1 MRRVLAV
8 IEDPGAANGMVGLRE
23 SLAKQ
28 DITFD
33 LFANGAA
40 LTYAPSIGLEVSAA
54 PDDFSIMLQ
63 KNKLGAVLIGTSE
76 NPDAIAFSV
85 IDQARALDIHTVG
98 FVDGPANAQHR
109 FRGRT
114 ENSLAHIPNSLLV
127 SDHLARDVFIDLGM
141 SAKAIHVVGH
151 PNMDRVR
158 DRKAELMHEGKA
170 QVRARVFPGIPAAS
184 PLVLFAA
191 EISNGLD
198 LNEFR
203 RNQDYTLLG
212 SGIYD
217 GRTEICLEEV
227 ISVLHTCNDQP
238 CLALRLHPKNDPKTF
253 VPFGDDIDAINADG
267 DPLEA
272 VFAADI
278 IIGMTSILLFEA
290 AILGLPTISVTPRKL
305 ESAWLTSIGLGLT
318 PQVCTREALQ
328 NALQNLVHTPS
339 AFVTPNIDIIVPPGA
354 AQRMTEHLMHIM
366 AGTRE

>member
-23 SLAKQ
+23 YLAKQ
-28 DITFD
+28 DIALD
-33 LFANGAA
+33 LFASGAA
-40 LTYAPSIGLEVSAA
+40 LTYAPSIGLDVSPA
-54 PDDFSIMLQ
+54 PDDFSTELQ
-63 KNKLGAVLIGTSE
+63 AHKPNAVLIGTSE
-76 NPDAIAFSV
+76 NPDAVAFSLV
-85 IDQARALDIHTVG
+85 DQAGALDIHTVG

-114 ENSLAHIPNSLLV
+114 DNPLAYIPDSLLV

-158 DRKAELMHEGKA
+158 ARKDEFMQEGKA
-170 QVRARVFPGIPAAS
+170 QVRARVFPEVPSSS

-191 EISNGLD
+191 EVSDGLYP
-198 LNEFR
+198 NEFR

-227 ISVLHTCNDQP
+227 ISALHTCKDKP
-238 CLALRLHPKNDPKTF
+238 CLALRLHPKNDSKIF
-253 VPFGDDIDAINADG
+253 VPFDDAIDAVNADG

-278 IIGMTSILLFEA
+278 IVGMTSILLFEA
-290 AILGLPTISVTPRKL
+290 AVMGLPTVSVTPRKL
-305 ESAWLTSIGLGLT
+305 ESAWLTSVGLGLT

-328 NALQNLVHTPS
+328 STLQSLVSAPS
-339 AFVTPNIDIIVPPGA
+339 AFVTPNIDFVVPPGA
-354 AQRMTEHLMHIM
+354 AQRMTEHLIHI
-366 AGTRE
+366 ATETVE

>member
-28 DITFD
+28 DIAFD
-33 LFANGAA
+33 LFASGAA
-40 LTYAPSIGLEVSAA
+40 LTYAPGIGLDVAEA
-54 PDDFSIMLQ
+54 PDNFPTELQ
-63 KNKLGAVLIGTSE
+63 ENKPDAVLIGTSE
-76 NPDAIAFSV
+76 NPDTVAFSLV
-85 IDQARALDIHTVG
+85 DQARALGIHTVG

-114 ENSLAHIPNSLLV
+114 ENPLAHIPNSLLV

-158 DRKAELMHEGKA
+158 DRKAELMQEGKA
-170 QVRARVFPGIPAAS
+170 HVRARVFPHIQSTP
-184 PLVLFAA
+184 PLVLFAG
-191 EISNGLD
+191 EISDGLD
-198 LNEFR
+198 PNEFR

-227 ISVLHTCNDQP
+227 ISVLHTSKDKP

-253 VPFGDDIDAINADG
+253 TPFDDAIDAINADG

-278 IIGMTSILLFEA
+278 IVGMTSILLFEA
-290 AILGLPTISVTPRKL
+290 AVMGLPTISVTPRKL
-305 ESAWLTSIGLGLT
+305 ESAWLTSVGLGLT

-328 NALQNLVHTPS
+328 SALQNLVNAPS

-354 AQRMTEHLMHIM
+354 AQRMTKHLVYIM
-366 AGTRE
+366 AGTVE

>member
-23 SLAKQ
+23 SLAEK
-28 DITFD
+28 DITLD
-33 LFANGAA
+33 LFASGTA
-40 LTYAPSIGLEVSAA
+40 LKYAPSIGLDVTHA
-54 PDDFSIMLQ
+54 PDDFSTELQ
-63 KNKLGAVLIGTSE
+63 SSKPDAILVGTSE
-76 NPDAIAFSV
+76 NPDAAAFSLV
-85 IDQARALDIHTVG
+85 DQARALGIRTVG

-114 ENSLAHIPNSLLV
+114 DNSLAYIPDTLLV
-127 SDHLARDVFIDLGM
+127 SDQLARDVFIDLGV

-158 DRKAELMHEGKA
+158 ARKAALMQEGKA
-170 QVRARVFPGIPAAS
+170 RVRARIFPDLSPAS

-191 EISNGLD
+191 EISDGLD
-198 LNEFR
+198 PDEFM
-203 RNQDYTLLG
+203 RNGDYTLLG

-227 ISVLHTCNDQP
+227 ISALQTCDDS

-253 VPFGDDIDAINADG
+253 TPFNDAVDAVSVDG
-267 DPLEA
+267 DPLAA

-290 AILGLPTISVTPRKL
+290 AVMGLPTVSVTPRRL

-318 PQVCTREALQ
+318 PQVCTRGTLQ
-328 NALQNLVHTPS
+328 STLQNLLRAPS
-339 AFVTPNIDIIVPPGA
+339 SFVTPNIDIVVPPGA
-354 AQRMTEHLMHIM
+354 AQRMTEHLAHIIIET
-366 AGTRE
+366 AE